1 MQDIEYMQI
10 ANGVLSMLGAACIA
24 GLILNPRI
32 NEGLIVKIGLMAMV
46 WGLIGNAYLTLS
58 DPPNWGAAWN
68 AGFVL
73 RLGIVVVCVGMWW
86 RARHADRAD

>member
-1 MQDIEYMQI
+1 MDDIDIMQI
-10 ANGVLSMLGAACIA
+10 GNGVLSIIGAACLT

-58 DPPNWGAAWN
+58 DSPNWAAVWN

-73 RLGIVVVCVGMWW
+73 RVGIVVVCAGMWW
-86 RARHADRAD
+86 RARHADRID

>member
-1 MQDIEYMQI
+1 MHDIALMQI

-32 NEGLIVKIGLMAMV
+32 NEGLVVKVGLMAMV

-58 DPPNWGAAWN
+58 DSPNWGAVWN

-73 RLGIVVVCVGMWW
+73 RVGIVVVYIGMWW
-86 RARHADRAD
+86 RARNADHAD

>member
-1 MQDIEYMQI
+1 MHDIEYMQI

-32 NEGLIVKIGLMAMV
+32 SEGLIVKIGLMAMV

-58 DPPNWGAAWN
+58 GSPNWAAVWN

-73 RLGIVVVCVGMWW
+73 RVGIVVVCAGMWW
-86 RARHADRAD
+86 RARHADRID

>member
-1 MQDIEYMQI
+1 MHDIEYMQI
-10 ANGVLSMLGAACIA
+10 ANGALSMLGAACIA

-58 DPPNWGAAWN
+58 DSPNWAAVWN

>member
-1 MQDIEYMQI
+1 MHDIEYMQI

-32 NEGLIVKIGLMAMV
+32 NEGIFVKAGLMAMA
-46 WGLIGNAYLTLS
+46 WGLIGNAYLALS
-58 DPPNWGAAWN
+58 DSQNWGALWN

-73 RLGIVVVCVGMWW
+73 RAGVVVVCAGMWW
-86 RARHADRAD
+86 RARNADHAN